1 MKRTVLLG
9 IILSGTSLS
18 TFAQSTDIQ
27 KPITISPNVSI
38 QNMDWA
44 GRSTVGALGVQAEI
58 KLPKKINLSIGSGA
72 FKSLGTVD
80 NNSDLPN
87 AVSANG
93 DKFGNPATT
102 APTGLGQSGLSGL
115 PKTAFQGGFLNIDAG
130 IPIKLGDSSRT
141 SIEPFI
147 GIEGKMWSRTME
159 YGTEVNPITT
169 EEKFKFLSPSLGAK
183 LNYSTKSKV
192 RLSLRI
198 SASYPVISKMKTDA
212 KSLAIPN
219 SEIDL
224 TKYLSPSIEL
234 GARIKKITIKLR
246 YERINM
252 GNTDT
257 LRGCS
262 SPSLNTTGLSIGYD
276 F

>member
-1 MKRTVLLG
+1 MKRNILLG

-18 TFAQSTDIQ
+18 TFAQSSDIQ

-38 QNMDWA
+38 QNMDWT

-58 KLPKKINLSIGSGA
+58 KLPKKINLTVGSGA

-80 NNSDLPN
+80 NTSDLPN

-93 DKFGNPATT
+93 DKSGNPATT
-102 APTGLGQSGLSGL
+102 APTGFVQSIGL
-115 PKTAFQGGFLNIDAG
+115 PKTTFQGGFLNIDAG

-159 YGTEVNPITT
+159 YGTEANPITT

-234 GARIKKITIKLR
+234 GARIKKVTIKLR

-252 GNTDT
+252 GNTDS